1 MLNSRSIANHKICC
15 KGLVKAGYAKQYPAG
30 YKRTGPT
37 IASEHEPDAWRDIDE
52 MEMTSL
58 VLIESS
64 CGCKF
69 PGHQHGNEVAGWKHE
84 KECQLFA
91 PAEAGPDAE
100 PEPFETMDL
109 ELTSSIWI
117 LSNCACMLSQHEQ
130 HILHEHKT
138 ECHLFVAQPSP
149 EHEPYP
155 ETFVDMELTSWM
167 LIMSMC
173 ACEWQI
179 TKEEPMKPCDHEE
192 GCHVYEPP
200 PEASFYLLY
209 VVSLFPT
216 KLGICTSKLFCIR
229 S

>member
-1 MLNSRSIANHKICC
+1 MLNSRSIANHKICR

-69 PGHQHGNEVAGWKHE
+69 PGHQKGHEVAGWKHE

-100 PEPFETMDL
+100 PQP
-109 ELTSSIWI
+109 
-117 LSNCACMLSQHEQ
+117 
-130 HILHEHKT
+130 HEH
-138 ECHLFVAQPSP
+138 H
-149 EHEPYP
+149 H
-155 ETFVDMELTSWM
+155 
-167 LIMSMC
+167 
-173 ACEWQI
+173 
-179 TKEEPMKPCDHEE
+179 
-192 GCHVYEPP
+192 
-200 PEASFYLLY
+200 
-209 VVSLFPT
+209 VVSVSHSPRV
-216 KLGICTSKLFCIR
+216 SAH
-229 S
+229 